1 MIFRDKSKGK
11 KCFKTFF
18 YRPITFSKLV
28 IIACFDVRIYRGN
41 STRERTITLP
51 LPSSN
56 DTSRIVFGE
65 NFPAGCGIFRRAML
79 ANLARIIMYKGDD
92 GDDDDD
98 DDDGAGVSGVADG
111 GDGGGGGSPLK
122 IRLNINELSLP
133 TAHHL
138 RLGIHAFLRRW
149 LRVSGPTIRVEKCW
163 CACVGVKLTRRRVG
177 CSLLPV

>member
-28 IIACFDVRIYRGN
+28 IIALPFDVRIYRGN

-133 TAHHL
+133 TAPSFGHSCFPQTV
-138 RLGIHAFLRRW
+138 ATCEWSDDTRRKV
-149 LRVSGPTIRVEKCW
+149 LVCVCW
-163 CACVGVKLTRRRVG
+163 C
-177 CSLLPV
+177 